1 MIRGFLS
8 LVVTAPYGLP
18 PYFPAGGWLLRTYS
32 VTDVVILR
40 VLSLGAALHH

>member
-32 VTDVVILR
+32 ETDVILR
-40 VLSLGAALHH
+40 VLLLGALHH